1 MKQITWYAKEVNTAS
16 IDPTPTNYKIKTELG
31 LARFR
36 ASVKSFG
43 RAGTVVCNPSDKPGR
58 YNLIDGNTRWE
69 DAVANKEKR
78 IWVSLP
84 SRKLSP
90 KEFKEMSAMFDF
102 AKAGEVDMDR
112 IKGDIGSHK
121 DFYDKYGLEVPL
133 ALLDTMGAKAVIDKS
148 SPEPERE
155 VNHDALREKFI
166 EPPFSVLD
174 TKQGAWQDRKADWL
188 ALGIQSELGR
198 EGIIKDL
205 NNYATLPGGQRGS
218 KRGARMPSS
227 DYTTTKIRKDLKTR
241 NIGTDGN
248 VSEPGSVSVFDPCLS
263 ELMYTWFCPTGGA
276 VLDPFAGGSVR
287 GIVANY
293 LGFKYYGID
302 LSERQLKS
310 NREQALRILKRNN
323 QPQWYC
329 GDSDK
334 ALSKKW
340 ELKFDF
346 IFSCPPYVDL
356 EVYSDHP
363 DDIST
368 MKYDKFLEKY
378 SSIIKKSLALLK
390 PARHACFV
398 VGEVRDKNGYYY
410 DFVGDTKR
418 IFMEHGAKFLNDAVL
433 LNAIGSAPV
442 RAGKFDKN
450 KKLIKV
456 HQNVLTFYKP

>member
-16 IDPTPTNYKIKTELG
+16 IDPTPINYKIKTELG

-69 DAVANKEKR
+69 DAVANKERR

-155 VNHDALREKFI
+155 VNHGALREKFI

-174 TKQGAWQDRKADWL
+174 TKQGAWQDRKAGWL

-198 EGIIKDL
+198 EVETSNINVKDDS
-205 NNYATLPGGQRGS
+205 R
-218 KRGARMPSS
+218 KGARKAMPGYS
-227 DYTTTKIRKDLKTR
+227 TTTDAQILA
-241 NIGTDGN
+241 GN
-248 VSEPGSVSVFDPCLS
+248 DNPGMMSIFDPCLC

-418 IFMEHGAKFLNDAVL
+418 IFMEHGAKFLNDAIL
-433 LNAIGSAPV
+433 LNTIGSAPV